1 MRIVSWNLA
10 HQTHER
16 PIHRNFLE
24 AVKLLSPDVLVLN
37 EYVHGGSRTEIM
49 ARLHEIGLKEW

>member
-16 PIHRNFLE
+16 PIHRDFLE
-24 AVKLLSPDVLVLN
+24 AVKLLSPDVLVLMN
-37 EYVHGGSRTEIM
+37 TFTVT
-49 ARLHEIGLKEW
+49 HEER